1 MNHHPIM
8 LYVAIYSDTA
18 ASQVDVASPLIQS
31 TSLPFE
37 KALDCFLSILQ
48 CLPIL
53 FISQISHTQM
63 LKH

>member
-18 ASQVDVASPLIQS
+18 ASQVDVASLIQS

-37 KALDCFLSILQ
+37 KALHCFLSILQ

>member
-18 ASQVDVASPLIQS
+18 ASQVDVASLIQS

-37 KALDCFLSILQ
+37 KALQCFLSILQ
-48 CLPIL
+48 CLQIL